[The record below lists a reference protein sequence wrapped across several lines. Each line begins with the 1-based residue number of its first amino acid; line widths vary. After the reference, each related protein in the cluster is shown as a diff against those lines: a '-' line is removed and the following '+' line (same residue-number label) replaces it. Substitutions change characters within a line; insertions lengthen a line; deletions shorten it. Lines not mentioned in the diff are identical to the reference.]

1 MRLFSA
7 TLPSRVNMTDTF
19 ITLHAKDPYSF
30 FIDRE
35 HNPDNPFS
43 IIGAAPGVLN
53 EFEAKE
59 YLTSI
64 KDLEADLPFDFN
76 CGAVGLYSYEGI
88 GSFLAVD
95 RALVFDHK
103 NNVLYFVGIF
113 ETEVEFQHWE
123 QAALLRLA
131 LIGGEKASYV
141 GNHPITEIAS
151 VSFRHSDQ
159 EYLQLIEDCK
169 KFIALGDAYQLCLTN
184 QITVKTDN
192 DPLAVYLR
200 LRAINPA
207 PYATYIRMGDVAVV
221 SSSPEQFLRVSGDL
235 VSTKP
240 IKGTRPRSLDVNE
253 DKALALELE
262 SNLKE
267 RAENLMIVD
276 LMRNDLGKVSDPS
289 DVVVGKL
296 FDVESYASVH
306 QLVSTITAKLLPG
319 LSVFDAIAAC
329 FPAGSMTG
337 APKIR
342 AIQILESL
350 EGGPRGIY
358 SGCLGYISASG
369 SADLGMTIRT
379 IVFSDG
385 VAQIGIGG
393 GITIDSVPEEELAE
407 TKLKAK
413 ALLRALGSLVA

>member
-7 TLPSRVNMTDTF
+7 KLPTRGNMSDAF

-35 HNPDNPFS
+35 HNLDNPFS
-43 IIGAAPGVLN
+43 IIGASPKVLT
-53 EFEAKE
+53 EAEAKE
-59 YLTSI
+59 YLESI
-64 KDLEADLPFDFN
+64 KDLETDLPFDFN
-76 CGAVGLYSYEGI
+76 CGVVGFYNYEGV

-103 NNVLYFVGIF
+103 SNVLWFIGIF
-113 ETEVEFQHWE
+113 ETLQEFQHWE

-131 LIGGEKASYV
+131 LIGGEKASYKN
-141 GNHPITEIAS
+141 NHPVADIAA
-151 VSFRHSDQ
+151 VSYAHSDA
-159 EYLQLIEDCK
+159 EYLSIIEK
-169 KFIALGDAYQLCLTN
+169 AKEFIAKGDAYQLCLTN
-184 QITVKTDN
+184 QITVETDN
-192 DPLAVYLR
+192 DPFAVYLR
-200 LRAINPA
+200 LRTINPA
-207 PYATYIRMGDVAVV
+207 PYSMFIRMGDVAVV

-240 IKGTRPRSLDVNE
+240 IKGTRPRSSDVE
-253 DKALALELE
+253 QDKALALELA
-262 SNLKE
+262 SNTKE

-276 LMRNDLGKVSDPS
+276 LMRNDLGKVSNPS

-296 FDVESYASVH
+296 FDVESYSSVH
-306 QLVSTITAKLLPG
+306 QLVSTITAKLLPS
-319 LSVFDAIAAC
+319 LTVFDAIAAC

-342 AIQILESL
+342 AMEILQGL
-350 EGGPRGIY
+350 EGIPRGIY

-379 IVFSDG
+379 IVFEPG
-385 VAQIGIGG
+385 KATIGIGG

-413 ALLRALGSLVA
+413 VLLGALGIA